1 MKTPV
6 AFIIFNRPDTTKRVF
21 DAIRQAKP
29 PKLFVIADGPRA
41 DRSGE
46 AEKCAAARSIIDG
59 VDWECEVLTNYSDVN
74 LGCKVRVSSGLDWV
88 FSEVEES
95 IILEDD
101 CLPHSTFFP
110 FCEELLDYYRND
122 QRIMVVSGC
131 NFQFGSNHNDYS
143 YYFSHYAHIWG
154 WASWRR
160 VWQNYDV
167 DMKLWK
173 EIRDCGLLKSVL
185 KETKLLKHWNKIF
198 QDTYN
203 GLVDTWDY
211 QLAFTLWS
219 QNGLTILS
227 NSNLVSNI
235 GFREDATHT
244 TKENSNV
251 ANIPTEAVDFPLKH
265 PSFMMS
271 NIQAD
276 EYTEKLFFN
285 SSLVNRIKLKITSIF
300 S

>member
-265 PSFMMS
+265 PSFMMR